1 VCSSTRTHTSAQ
13 RARQGKATRYTA
25 NKGRWPGSLGL
36 GEFGSIARATGMDLL
51 GRVWHL
57 GYSVLKARGS
67 AAIHLDTRDRKRLQL
82 RYRHTRTHTA
92 LPRLITLSPLPLTYT
107 ARAAVFLPLHACS
120 PAAALCSPFCYTY
133 IHYFS
138 LLPSIPYTSNGP
150 YTHSAPLLSPSPS
163 HTHDVS
169 THLKPP
175 ASLPFHH
182 LKPRQTLLPPP
193 QATIPPICCIVRL
206 HATAASKKSHSPPI
220 LATL

>member
-1 VCSSTRTHTSAQ
+1 
-13 RARQGKATRYTA
+13 
-25 NKGRWPGSLGL
+25 L

-182 LKPRQTLLPPP
+182 LNHAKPYYHRPKPPSHP
-193 QATIPPICCIVRL
+193 S
-206 HATAASKKSHSPPI
+206 AASSVC
-220 LATL
+220 T